1 MPDKSTID
9 HSQPDSSD
17 SHNTSVAKI
26 RQLKRAQRKALS
38 AADQQ
43 RHSQALC
50 DNIIRQNN
58 YRNSQHIAC
67 YLANDGEIDPYL
79 LIEHALFANK
89 NIYLPVLSPLKN
101 SLYFAPYDENSEF
114 SLNRF
119 GIAEPVCHPS
129 EWIKASQLDLLL
141 LPLVAFDL
149 QGNRVGMGGGF
160 YDRTLAYLRHRCHW
174 RKPALVGLAHEI
186 QKAEQLDR
194 QNWDIPL
201 NYITTEKR
209 LYKIK

>member
-101 SLYFAPYDENSEF
+101 SLYFAPYDENSKF